1 MEKQVFIFYS
11 AGRRTQM
18 LPYLVVDAILIL
30 LYLLEEYGAV
40 ACDKF
45 RCIAKFKGLLEKK
58 ELYGYAS
65 VGIIGLFMGLRGSFT
80 EDYSSYCDIFLDTI
94 PNSFWE
100 VLTGN
105 AYQEKGFLLLNKVV
119 GCFTSNPNV
128 FLFLEAF
135 LFVTLIML
143 VGMKLTDH
151 VMMFALL
158 FVNAGIY
165 FHSFNMVRQALAA
178 AIAFV
183 AIEALIEKKFIWF
196 ILLTVVAVSM
206 HTTSVAVLVLWPIMV
221 QKVNFKNIVR
231 TVLLTAIVY
240 LSMDKIIAL
249 VKHFR
254 YSDYSYGLEGG
265 TINAFIFQLAIC
277 VFTWFICWKG
287 LINVQERKYQILLN
301 CSLLYFM
308 FSVLMLSVF
317 QMSRITY
324 FFSAPMLV
332 LDCEAVYRVQG
343 KYRILVQGG
352 LIVLLVLYMYVW
364 LSGTGYEPYWTF
376 LQQ

>member
-1 MEKQVFIFYS
+1 MGRQVSIFYS
-11 AGRRTQM
+11 VVRRTQM
-18 LPYLVVDAILIL
+18 LPYLVVEAILVL
-30 LYLLEEYGAV
+30 LFLLEEYGAV

-45 RCIAKFKGLLEKK
+45 RCIAKFKGVLGKK

-80 EDYSSYCDIFLDTI
+80 SDYSSYCDIFLDTV
-94 PNSFWE
+94 PKSFWE
-100 VLTGN
+100 VVTGN

-135 LFVTLIML
+135 LFVALIML

-183 AIEALIEKKFIWF
+183 AIKALIEKKHVWF
-196 ILLTVVAVSM
+196 VLLTLVAVSM
-206 HTTSVAVLVLWPIMV
+206 HTTAIAVLVLWPIMV
-221 QKVNFKNIVR
+221 QKVNLKNIVR
-231 TVLLTAIVY
+231 TVLITVIAY
-240 LSMDKIIAL
+240 FFMGEIIAL
-249 VKHFR
+249 VQRFR
-254 YSDYSYGLEGG
+254 YSEYPYGMEGG
-265 TINAFIFQLAIC
+265 TVNAFIFQLAIC
-277 VFTWFICWKG
+277 VFSWFICWKG
-287 LINVQERKYQILLN
+287 LIDIQERKYQILLN

-332 LDCEAVYRVQG
+332 LDCEAVYRVHG
-343 KYRILVQGG
+343 KYRVLVQGG

>member
-1 MEKQVFIFYS
+1 
-11 AGRRTQM
+11 M

-30 LYLLEEYGAV
+30 LFLLEEYGTV
-40 ACDKF
+40 VCDKF
-45 RCIAKFKGLLEKK
+45 SCFATFKKALGKK
-58 ELYGYAS
+58 IFYGYAS
-65 VGIIGLFMGLRGSFT
+65 VGVIGLFMGLRGSFT
-80 EDYSSYCDIFLDTI
+80 SDYSSYCDIFLDTV
-94 PNSFWE
+94 PKSFWE
-100 VLTGN
+100 AITGY

-135 LFVTLIML
+135 LFVSLIML

-178 AIAFV
+178 AVVFV
-183 AIEALIEKKFIWF
+183 AISALLEKKNVWF
-196 ILLTVVAVSM
+196 VLLTLIAVSV
-206 HTTSVAVLVLWPIMV
+206 HTTAIIILVLWPVLV
-221 QKVNFKNIVR
+221 QKVNLRNIAR
-231 TVLLTAIVY
+231 TVLITAIVFV
-240 LSMDKIIAL
+240 SMDKIVAF
-249 VKHFR
+249 VKNFR
-254 YSDYSYGLEGG
+254 YGDYSYGLDGG
-265 TINAFIFQLAIC
+265 TVNAFVFQLAIC
-277 VFTWFICWKG
+277 AFSWFICWKG
-287 LINVQERKYQILLN
+287 LIDVRERKYQILLN

-308 FSVLMLSVF
+308 FSALTLSVA
-317 QMSRITY
+317 QMSRMMY
-324 FFSAPMLV
+324 FFSAPMLL
-332 LDCEAVYRVQG
+332 LDCEAVCRVHG
-343 KYRILVQGG
+343 KYRVLVQGG